1 MPQHRSS
8 TSRPHPSAPA
18 GQAARR
24 RTRPPADLLS
34 PMQLAELQS
43 VVSRTGDDPQ
53 LDEQILGM
61 ILTAGARPQDVLDL
75 TLGALDEEECTV
87 RLSDRFG
94 LTAYQPLP
102 DWFVT
107 TLLEFARS
115 RGAEQPEDAVFRY
128 RLDGRRGGIPISRR
142 RFDYVFDRVREHL
155 PWANEAQTSGHA
167 LRRHAITAIERSSS
181 RAVAAAFGRTR
192 LDCTGRHV
200 AVRPVDVAQ
209 AVVAVRGGD
218 HPWLH
223 RSPRRHT
230 A

>member
-1 MPQHRSS
+1 MSQHRSS
-8 TSRPHPSAPA
+8 TSRPHLSAPA

-24 RTRPPADLLS
+24 RTRPPADLIT
-34 PMQLAELQS
+34 PMQLAELQA

-53 LDEQILGM
+53 LDQQIVRM

-75 TLGALDEEECTV
+75 TLGDLDEDECTA
-87 RLSDRFG
+87 RLSDKFG

-128 RLDGRRGGIPISRR
+128 QPDGRRGGAPISRR
-142 RFDYVFDRVREHL
+142 RFDYVFDRVRDHL
-155 PWANEAQTSGHA
+155 PSGNDAQISSYA
-167 LRRHAITAIERSSS
+167 LRRHAITAIERHSN
-181 RAVAAAFGRTR
+181 RAVAAAFGRIR
-192 LDCTGRHV
+192 LDYTGRHA
-200 AVRPVDVAQ
+200 AVRPVDVAA
-209 AVVAVRGGD
+209 AVVAVSGGD

-223 RSPRRHT
+223 RSPRPHT
-230 A
+230 D